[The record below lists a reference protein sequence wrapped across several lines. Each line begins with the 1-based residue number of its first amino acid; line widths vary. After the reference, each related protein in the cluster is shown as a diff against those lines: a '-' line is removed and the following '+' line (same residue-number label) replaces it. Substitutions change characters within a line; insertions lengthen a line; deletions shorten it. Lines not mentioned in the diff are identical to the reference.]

1 VLLKNFFRDQFAV
14 ESDTEVNKLDDDL
27 QPLTGQARA
36 ASDTDVSSLGM
47 SGVTTGMTTAT
58 RKSPEI
64 TMYTTRHC
72 PYCVRAR
79 ILLEGKG
86 VAFEDIAVDGNPAL
100 RQEMV
105 GKSMCYTVP
114 QIWIGDQHI
123 GGCDDL
129 YQLERQGELDALLSE
144 LSNE

>member
-1 VLLKNFFRDQFAV
+1 M

-27 QPLTGQARA
+27 RPLTEQARA
-36 ASDTDVSSLGM
+36 VSDTYASSLSGN
-47 SGVTTGMTTAT
+47 GVTTGSQK
-58 RKSPEI
+58 RPEI
-64 TMYTTRHC
+64 TMYTTRYC

-86 VAFEDIAVDGNPAL
+86 VAFEDIAVDGNSAL

-105 GKSMCYTVP
+105 EKSMCYTVP

-123 GGCDDL
+123 GGCDEL

>member
-1 VLLKNFFRDQFAV
+1 MILKNFFRDHFAV
-14 ESDTEVNKLDDDL
+14 ESGTEVNQLDDDL
-27 QPLTGQARA
+27 QHLTEQARA
-36 ASDTDVSSLGM
+36 VSDTQSSSSSGT
-47 SGVTTGMTTAT
+47 GVTTDSQK
-58 RKSPEI
+58 RPEI
-64 TMYTTRHC
+64 TMYTTRYC

-86 VAFEDIAVDGNPAL
+86 VAFEDIAVDGNSAL

-105 GKSMCYTVP
+105 EKSMCYTVP

-123 GGCDDL
+123 GGCDEL
-129 YQLERQGELDALLSE
+129 YQLECQGELDALLSE

>member
-1 VLLKNFFRDQFAV
+1 MILKNFFRRRFAV
-14 ESDTEVNKLDDDL
+14 ESDTEVNTLDDDL
-27 QPLTGQARA
+27 RPLTGQAPA
-36 ASDTDVSSLGM
+36 VSDTHASSLSI
-47 SGVTTGMTTAT
+47 SGVTTGTPKT
-58 RKSPEI
+58 PEI
-64 TMYTTRHC
+64 TMYTTRYC

-105 GKSMCYTVP
+105 EKSMCYTVP

-123 GGCDDL
+123 GGCDEL

-144 LSNE
+144 LSYE

>member
-1 VLLKNFFRDQFAV
+1 MGTQK
-14 ESDTEVNKLDDDL
+14 T
-27 QPLTGQARA
+27 
-36 ASDTDVSSLGM
+36 
-47 SGVTTGMTTAT
+47 
-58 RKSPEI
+58 PEI
-64 TMYTTRHC
+64 TMYTTRYC

-86 VAFEDIAVDGNPAL
+86 VVFEDIAIDGNPAL

-105 GKSMCYTVP
+105 EKSMAYSVP

-123 GGCDDL
+123 GGCDEL

-144 LSNE
+144 LNYE

>member
-1 VLLKNFFRDQFAV
+1 MILKNIFRRQFTL
-14 ESDTEVNKLDDDL
+14 ESDIEVNKLDDDL

-36 ASDTDVSSLGM
+36 VSDTQTSSLRI
-47 SGVTTGMTTAT
+47 SGVTTGTQK
-58 RKSPEI
+58 RPEI
-64 TMYTTRHC
+64 TMYTTRYC

-79 ILLEGKG
+79 NLLEGKG
-86 VAFEDIAVDGNPAL
+86 VAFEDIAVDGNPVL

-105 GKSMCYTVP
+105 DKTMCYTVP

-123 GGCDDL
+123 GGCDEL

-144 LSNE
+144 LSYE